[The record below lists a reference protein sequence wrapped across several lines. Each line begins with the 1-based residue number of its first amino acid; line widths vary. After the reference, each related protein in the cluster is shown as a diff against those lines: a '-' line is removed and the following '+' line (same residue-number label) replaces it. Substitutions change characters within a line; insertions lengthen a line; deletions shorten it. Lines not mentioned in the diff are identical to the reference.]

1 MNKKIYDYVMDC
13 ITDADGNEIKSPK
26 RALSLVFKT
35 LREEKYDT
43 ISRYGYR
50 TAFGDW
56 AFGLPSIFHIDFE
69 DYKIRELLNE
79 WGYKVDDRYF
89 DMFKG
94 VVWVA
99 ISELCELYGVDMD
112 TCDPDMEYLYVLD
125 YNAGGVYRID
135 VLKTEDH
142 PDMDDLLSRYGLNAD
157 ECSWMWSEKVMDI
170 EVLEEEEPCE

>member
-26 RALSLVFKT
+26 RALSLVFKM

-43 ISRYGYR
+43 IIRYGYR

-56 AFGLPSIFHIDFE
+56 VFGLPNIFHIDFE
-69 DYKIRELLNE
+69 DYRIRELLNE
-79 WGYKVDDRYF
+79 WGCKVDDNYF
-89 DMFKG
+89 DKFKG

-125 YNAGGVYRID
+125 YNSGGVYRID
-135 VLKTEDH
+135 VPKTEDN
-142 PDMDDLLSRYGLNAD
+142 PDMYYLLSKYGLKAD
-157 ECSWMWSEKVMDI
+157 ECSWMWSDKVMDI
-170 EVLEEEEPCE
+170 EVLEEEKPCE